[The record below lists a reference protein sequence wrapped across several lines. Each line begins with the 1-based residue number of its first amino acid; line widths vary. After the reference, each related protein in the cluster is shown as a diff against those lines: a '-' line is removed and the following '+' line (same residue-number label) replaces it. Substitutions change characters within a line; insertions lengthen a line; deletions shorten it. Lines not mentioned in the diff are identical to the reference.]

1 MNNKIKNLILEDGS
15 IFAGYTFGFNSEKDI
30 VGEVVFNTSMTGYQ
44 EMLTD
49 PSYRGQILV
58 PTYPMIGNY
67 GISNTDIESS
77 EIQVKGFVV
86 RQYSDRPSHN
96 NSVMNISE
104 YLYQNKIVGIYGVDT
119 RAIVRKIRNAGV
131 MTGIITST
139 SEIKKVLTNIKNKLS
154 YDEQNLVAD
163 VSTKNAYKEIKL
175 KSNKNIAIIDFGVKN
190 NILRLLKN
198 RSCNLTVFPYD
209 SSSKDILSER
219 PDGIVLSPGPGD
231 PNNLE
236 NILKDMKEIINSCI
250 PILGICLGHQIIAKA
265 LGAKTFKLPFG
276 HRGGNQPVKD
286 IKNNRVYVTAQNHG
300 YAVEKDNFPKELE
313 ITHINLNDDT
323 VSGLKHKTKPIFS
336 IQYHSEASPG
346 PKDSEYIFD
355 EFIKLIEYTQGSN
368 NDK

>member
-15 IFAGYTFGFNSEKDI
+15 IFSGYTFGFNSEKEI

-67 GISNTDIESS
+67 GISNSDIESS

-104 YLYQNKIVGIYGVDT
+104 YLYHNKIVGIFGVDT
-119 RAIVRKIRNAGV
+119 RAIVRKIRKTGV

-139 SEIKKVLTNIKNKLS
+139 SEIKKVLTNIKNKFS
-154 YDEQNLVAD
+154 YDEQNLVAE
-163 VSTKNAYKEIKL
+163 VSTTNAYEEIKQ
-175 KSNKNIAIIDFGVKN
+175 KSYKKIAIIDFGVKH
-190 NILRLLKN
+190 NILRLLQK
-198 RSCNLTVFPYD
+198 RSCNLIVFPYD
-209 SSSKDILSER
+209 SSSKDILSSS

-231 PNNLE
+231 PNNLQ
-236 NILKDMKEIINSCI
+236 NVLKDIKEIINSGI
-250 PILGICLGHQIIAKA
+250 PILGICLGHQLIAKA

-286 IKNNRVYVTAQNHG
+286 LKNNRVYVTAQNHG
-300 YAVEKDNFPKELE
+300 YAVEKDNFPEELE

-355 EFIKLIEYTQGSN
+355 EFIKLIENNQGSN